1 VSGYPIVFISLLL
14 LRLFIWADWP
24 RCRRD
29 HRCRVRTPPT
39 AGEEHRHTDET
50 TGAVCELHRR
60 LVKSTGIPT
69 TTQMPAAA
77 VVVVELHR
85 KSANPTTQM
94 PAAAAVVVELHRKSA
109 NLGSF
114 ALQAG

>member
-1 VSGYPIVFISLLL
+1 
-14 LRLFIWADWP
+14 
-24 RCRRD
+24 
-29 HRCRVRTPPT
+29 
-39 AGEEHRHTDET
+39 
-50 TGAVCELHRR
+50 
-60 LVKSTGIPT
+60 
-69 TTQMPAAA
+69 MPAAA

-94 PAAAAVVVELHRKSA
+94 PAAAVVVVELHRKSA